1 MNVFFVSDQKI
12 DWLGEEFVKQ
22 GMPIEIVCPLTKTNI
37 NKEALNMFRIHRIL
51 YLHTKYLKLANQ
63 VLAKSKKD
71 DIIICWLDV
80 IAIYILLL
88 SKLFGRRRKIIA
100 INIMFND
107 NPSIITRIKKWSMR
121 RLLSNKNIYPTVTS
135 VSLSQFYQ
143 NIFNLPAKD
152 FFVLHDTY
160 GTRRKKLQN
169 REYKTENVKYVFCG
183 GTNGRDWDTLIK
195 IAEQLPDLKFVIV
208 GPHKDTLGEDYPSN
222 IDYHYNIPYDKFI
235 ELLVNSTLLALPLNT
250 EAPAGL
256 IVLLEGAL
264 LSKAIVTTDNITM
277 RAYISSGNNG
287 YLVGKG
293 DYKEFAGKISEVF
306 SNEQIK
312 KSFGEKLNQAI
323 IEKCSPE
330 TYVKDIIGIVHQIS
344 EKQVL

>member
-1 MNVFFVSDQKI
+1 MNIFFVSDHKVNWI
-12 DWLGEEFVKQ
+12 SEEFANQ
-22 GMPIEIVCPLTKTNI
+22 NMPVEFIYPKIGVDITRRS
-37 NKEALNMFRIHRIL
+37 LNMSRLHRIL
-51 YLHTKYLKLANQ
+51 YCHFQYMKIVSYS
-63 VLAKSKKD
+63 LAKSKKD

-80 IAIYILLL
+80 IAIYVMLL
-88 SKLFGRRRKIIA
+88 SKLLHRKRRVIA

-121 RLLSNKNIYPTVTS
+121 QLLSNKNIYPTVTS
-135 VSLSQFYQ
+135 ISLSQFYQ
-143 NIFNLPAKD
+143 NIFNLPAKE

-160 GTRRKKLQN
+160 GTRREKLQN
-169 REYKTENVKYVFCG
+169 IEHKAEKAKYVFCG
-183 GTNGRDWDTLIK
+183 GTNGRDWDALIK

-222 IDYHYNIPYDKFI
+222 IDYHYNIPYDKFM
-235 ELLVNSTLLALPLNT
+235 ELFANATLLALPLNT

-256 IVLLEGAL
+256 IILLEGAL

-277 RAYISSGNNG
+277 REYISSGDNG

-293 DYKEFAGKISEVF
+293 DYKEFAGKVNEVF
-306 SNEQIK
+306 SNIRMQKE
-312 KSFGEKLNQAI
+312 FGEKLNQAI

-330 TYVKDIIGIVHQIS
+330 TYVSTLKRIIN
-344 EKQVL
+344 QVKTIC